1 MPKIRDLLGKYTGPS
16 IQEVADNPDRYPQ
29 EYAQLAEIGRK
40 LQEQFAELTR
50 KSLEQIGVQFQ
61 ELDAKALAPF
71 SGQLHRPLAES
82 VKALLAPLN
91 EQLQTSIAEIAK
103 ALVAPLNER
112 LLSSFEEF
120 MRNQTRELGQRFLDI
135 FFRPNTLSGDLMIAR
150 YGDPRKQGR
159 ERKIGMLAALERL
172 SQRLHWWPFDDQA
185 KEALKR
191 RIRENG
197 QREYFNT
204 FASALYIAFSNDG
217 VPQYIRLGKD
227 WLTDERGKKVKIPPK
242 QLPIPIYWRWL
253 RKETI
258 NEMERD
264 ILGELP
270 GPQVIALGD
279 RDEEEDSGDVVV
291 DWKTLRAPDPDP
303 EEALL
308 LQELEREQQEL
319 VARIQALCSPRER
332 ELLKHVIESPSLA
345 DAAEKM
351 GISPSTARVMMNRIR
366 KKVETYV

>member
-40 LQEQFAELTR
+40 LQEQFAELTC

-227 WLTDERGKKVKIPPK
+227 WLTDDRGKKGKIPPT

-279 RDEEEDSGDVVV
+279 RDEEGDSGDVVV

-308 LQELEREQQEL
+308 LQELEREQQEQ

-366 KKVETYV
+366 KKVSI